1 MYDLIVIG
9 DDLSS
14 HVAAACASNH
24 GLHTLLIA
32 ESGLGG
38 LQLLDDFVFN
48 IDSTPITGLGPDQPG
63 LSILSDLGITVPEA
77 ADSAT
82 AINPAF
88 QVILPDHRIDFYNES
103 LTLTTELAREF
114 PELDSEIRDFYRAA
128 TDASAIFQKWIAEH
142 PQIQPQNLKEY
153 FSYLKI
159 FPHIFRYKFSAAKF
173 DKILSQNPSLEK
185 VWEAQQALLSFNND
199 DLFSFASSY
208 QYCAPFRGISYFAQ
222 GKQFLFNALIEKLE
236 SNKGLYL
243 NNYQVSS
250 ITRNNPIELTIKAPT
265 GESSQVSGR
274 NLIITTKSDSL
285 LLLRTGN
292 RSVNISDWFRPA
304 KIVHYPFTIYL
315 GIAEKCLPEQIARH
329 IALVTDTAKDIHDGN
344 LIILE
349 TGLPENNLPL
359 KQARI
364 SLTATVFREDGEENW
379 TRDAL
384 KREAHSVL
392 LRLED
397 FLPFLKE
404 NIELDNLDQSIDIS
418 LAYRKVAS
426 PKYKVRNA
434 LLTSFAAKSN
444 RTRFGNIFLT
454 GTSLLTDAGF
464 DAEMMSG
471 KNAALQVINRRK

>member
-9 DDLSS
+9 ADLSS
-14 HVAAACASNH
+14 HVSAACASHH

-38 LQLLDDFVFN
+38 LQLLGDFVFN
-48 IDSTPITGLGPDQPG
+48 IDPTPITGLGPDQLG
-63 LSILSDLGITVPEA
+63 LSILSELDITVPEA
-77 ADSAT
+77 DSA
-82 AINPAF
+82 ASINPAF

-103 LTLTTELAREF
+103 ASLTAELVREF
-114 PELDSEIRDFYRAA
+114 PELDSDITDFYRAA
-128 TDASAIFQKWIAEH
+128 TDASSVFQKWIAEH
-142 PQIQPQNLKEY
+142 PQIQPQNFKEY

-159 FPHIFRYKFSAAKF
+159 FPHIFRYKFSAARF
-173 DKILSQNPSLEK
+173 DKILSQYPSLEK

-208 QYCAPFRGISYFAQ
+208 QYCAPFRGISYFPQ
-222 GKQFLFNALIEKLE
+222 GKQFLFNAFIEKLE

-243 NNYQVSS
+243 NHYQVAS
-250 ITRNNPIELTIKAPT
+250 ITRNNLIEITIKAPN

-274 NLIITTKSDSL
+274 NLIISTKSDSL
-285 LLLRTGN
+285 SLLKAGN
-292 RSVNISDWFRPA
+292 SSVNISDWIRPA
-304 KIVHYPFTIYL
+304 KIAYYPFTVYL

-329 IALVTDTAKDIHDGN
+329 VALVTDTTKDIYDSN

-349 TGLPENNLPL
+349 IGLPENNLPL
-359 KQARI
+359 RQART

-379 TRDAL
+379 TPDAL

-392 LRLED
+392 LRLEE

-404 NIELDNLDQSIDIS
+404 NIELDDLDQSINIS

-454 GTSLLTDAGF
+454 GTSLLADAGF
-464 DAEMMSG
+464 DAELMSG